1 MYTSDI
7 DWCPSLYLGH
17 NKLDGNG
24 ERLAKAQ
31 ERDSRAAL
39 RVSRWEEIQ
48 PETQESVSNETVDLE
63 SETGSSTSDQQ
74 TETIHKG
81 DLPIDFFDEETFIK
95 DNGKV
100 LYYTGL
106 PKGELLQSVFEL
118 VIPYPGQSR
127 GYYWRS
133 FIVTLMKL
141 RLNLRHQDLAYRLD
155 VSKSTISR
163 RFQEMFDI
171 LTRS

>member
-7 DWCPSLYLGH
+7 DCCPSLYLGH
-17 NKLDGNG
+17 NKLDGNC

-39 RVSRWEEIQ
+39 RVSRREEIQ
-48 PETQESVSNETVDLE
+48 PESVSNETVDLE

-133 FIVTLMKL
+133 FIVTLMK
-141 RLNLRHQDLAYRLD
+141 
-155 VSKSTISR
+155 
-163 RFQEMFDI
+163 F
-171 LTRS
+171 